1 MRVPWTARSSNLPIL
16 KEINPEYSLEALML
30 KLKLQYFWSLDAKSQ
45 LFVTSWTAAC
55 QAPLFFTVSW
65 SLCKFMSIESV
76 MLSSHL
82 ILCHPLILLPSIFL
96 SIRVFSNESALH
108 IRWPNIGTSASAS
121 VLPMNILGLFHL
133 RKTDLIL
140 ISLLSEDS
148 RVFSNIT
155 VQRHQFFSAQL
166 SLSSKSH
173 IHT

>member
-1 MRVPWTARSSNLPIL
+1 MDQSDVVVVQLLSCVW
-16 KEINPEYSLEALML
+16 
-30 KLKLQYFWSLDAKSQ
+30 
-45 LFVTSWTAAC
+45 LFVTPWTAAC
-55 QAPLFFTVSW
+55 QAPL
-65 SLCKFMSIESV
+65 
-76 MLSSHL
+76 SSSSSSPLGEVAQIHVHWVGDD
-82 ILCHPLILLPSIFL
+82 IQPSHPLPPPYSLPSIFL
-96 SIRVFSNESALH
+96 SIRVFFNESALH

-121 VLPMNILGLFHL
+121 VLPMNILGLSHL

-173 IHT
+173 IHTWLLEKT